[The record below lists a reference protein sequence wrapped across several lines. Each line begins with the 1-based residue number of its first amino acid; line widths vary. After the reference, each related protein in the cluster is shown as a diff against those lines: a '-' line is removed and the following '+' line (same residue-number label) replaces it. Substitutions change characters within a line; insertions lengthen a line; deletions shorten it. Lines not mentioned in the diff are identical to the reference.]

1 MKDKEKTFKEIVAK
15 EEGILIIAV
24 LAAMVMAGITI
35 YNGGTDL
42 SPIVSSMLWTSIVG
56 LAVLRVIKAAVK
68 ELKK

>member
-1 MKDKEKTFKEIVAK
+1 MKKEKTFKEIYNN

-24 LAAMVMAGITI
+24 LAAMVMAGVSIFR
-35 YNGGTDL
+35 GTDIN
-42 SPIVSSMLWTSIVG
+42 SVVSSMLWTSIVG